1 MNVTH
6 SLAVDLLKQADGAV
20 TLTAVSW
27 PGTIVWKSLTLSVH
41 HGLGQLWNDLLSP
54 LCQNKQ
60 LSGQQPLLKNLQ
72 TYSSRKSQ
80 SLVKDATTAQEYVY
94 AICFLDKNRYENIL
108 MVIIQGRY
116 YFVHKLILWYLLEH
130 VSWTLLDAEACVS
143 DMILYIQWLYGC
155 ILLIIT
161 VNAL

>member
-1 MNVTH
+1 MFGFFRCGDILLSVNQHSLVNVTH

-27 PGTIVWKSLTLSVH
+27 PGTIVWKSLTLSVSSLTLSVH

-60 LSGQQPLLKNLQ
+60 LSGQQLLLKNLQ
-72 TYSSRKSQ
+72 TYSSRKSHA
-80 SLVKDATTAQEYVY
+80 LVKDATTAQEYVY

-116 YFVHKLILWYLLEH
+116 YFVHK
-130 VSWTLLDAEACVS
+130 
-143 DMILYIQWLYGC
+143 
-155 ILLIIT
+155 
-161 VNAL
+161 

>member
-1 MNVTH
+1 MFGFFRCGDILLSVNQHSLVNVTH

-27 PGTIVWKSLTLSVH
+27 PGTIVWKSLTLSVSSLTLSVH

-60 LSGQQPLLKNLQ
+60 LSGQQLLLKNLQ
-72 TYSSRKSQ
+72 TYSSRKSHA
-80 SLVKDATTAQEYVY
+80 LVKDATTAQEYVC

-108 MVIIQGRY
+108 EVIIQGGD
-116 YFVHKLILWYLLEH
+116 YFVHK
-130 VSWTLLDAEACVS
+130 
-143 DMILYIQWLYGC
+143 
-155 ILLIIT
+155 
-161 VNAL
+161 

>member
-1 MNVTH
+1 MFGFFRCGDILLSVNQHSLVNVTH

-41 HGLGQLWNDLLSP
+41 HVLGQLWNDLLSP

-60 LSGQQPLLKNLQ
+60 LSGQQLLLKNLQ

-80 SLVKDATTAQEYVY
+80 SLVKDATTAQEYVC

-108 MVIIQGRY
+108 EVIIQGGD
-116 YFVHKLILWYLLEH
+116 YFVHK
-130 VSWTLLDAEACVS
+130 
-143 DMILYIQWLYGC
+143 
-155 ILLIIT
+155 
-161 VNAL
+161 

>member
-1 MNVTH
+1 MFGFFRCGDILLSVNQHSLVNVTH

-27 PGTIVWKSLTLSVH
+27 PGTIVWKSLTLSVSSLTLSVH

-60 LSGQQPLLKNLQ
+60 LSGQQLLLKNLQ

-108 MVIIQGRY
+108 EVIIQGGD
-116 YFVHKLILWYLLEH
+116 YFVHK
-130 VSWTLLDAEACVS
+130 
-143 DMILYIQWLYGC
+143 
-155 ILLIIT
+155 
-161 VNAL
+161 

>member
-27 PGTIVWKSLTLSVH
+27 PGTIVWKSLTLSVYH
-41 HGLGQLWNDLLSP
+41 VLGQLWNDLLSP

-60 LSGQQPLLKNLQ
+60 LSGQQLLLKNLQ
-72 TYSSRKSQ
+72 TYS
-80 SLVKDATTAQEYVY
+80 KDATTAQEYVY

-108 MVIIQGRY
+108 MVIIQRRY
-116 YFVHKLILWYLLEH
+116 YFVHK
-130 VSWTLLDAEACVS
+130 
-143 DMILYIQWLYGC
+143 
-155 ILLIIT
+155 
-161 VNAL
+161 

>member
-1 MNVTH
+1 MWRTPSRWISSNRQMVR
-6 SLAVDLLKQADGAV
+6 S
-20 TLTAVSW
+20 
-27 PGTIVWKSLTLSVH
+27 
-41 HGLGQLWNDLLSP
+41 LSP
-54 LCQNKQ
+54 PCPGQEPLSENLLPYLCIMSWDNCETISYPVCVKTKQ
-60 LSGQQPLLKNLQ
+60 LSGQQLLLKNLQ

-94 AICFLDKNRYENIL
+94 AVCFLDKNRYENIL

-130 VSWTLLDAEACVS
+130 VSWTLLDAKACVS

>member
-27 PGTIVWKSLTLSVH
+27 PGTIVWKSLTLSVY

-60 LSGQQPLLKNLQ
+60 LSGQQLLLKNLQ

-80 SLVKDATTAQEYVY
+80 SLVKDATTAQEYVC

-108 MVIIQGRY
+108 EVIIQGGD
-116 YFVHKLILWYLLEH
+116 YFVHK
-130 VSWTLLDAEACVS
+130 
-143 DMILYIQWLYGC
+143 
-155 ILLIIT
+155 
-161 VNAL
+161 